1 MVVMRVVVMVVAVL
15 VVAAAELKHGKDR
28 RGHNQQASYQPPL
41 AAGNDPF

>member
-28 RGHNQQASYQPPL
+28 PGHNQQASYQPPL